1 MRSQLSFIL
10 VMLCLGVFS
19 INMTAHSQETQ
30 KYNSFKT
37 GGEWLDANGVHID
50 CHGGNIIYV
59 EHLKTYYWY
68 GEHRGEP
75 RGASCYSS
83 SDLYNWKKECVV
95 MEKGAIEIFERPKVI
110 YDEKNNRYVIWFHYD
125 VNRYHNQGC

>member
-1 MRSQLSFIL
+1 MLMLCFGVFTINLIARSQEL
-10 VMLCLGVFS
+10 
-19 INMTAHSQETQ
+19 Q

-50 CHGGNIIYV
+50 CHGGNIIHV

-83 SDLYNWKKECVV
+83 SNLYNCIKEEGLKWGISMV
-95 MEKGAIEIFERPKVI
+95 MNGNECYLINFELINK
-110 YDEKNNRYVIWFHYD
+110 
-125 VNRYHNQGC
+125 

>member
-1 MRSQLSFIL
+1 MLCFGVFTINLTARSQEL
-10 VMLCLGVFS
+10 
-19 INMTAHSQETQ
+19 Q

-83 SDLYNWKKECVV
+83 SDLYNWISDLYNWIKEEGLKWGISMVLNSYECYLI
-95 MEKGAIEIFERPKVI
+95 KFELINK
-110 YDEKNNRYVIWFHYD
+110 
-125 VNRYHNQGC
+125 